1 MVLESFAGFNGDMLR
16 CQSCDG
22 ILTKNEKVC
31 YLCGDAVPERAK
43 AQIRFFPLLVAL
55 GVILS
60 LGFTAYTFLWDAA
73 R

>member
-1 MVLESFAGFNGDMLR
+1 MNR
-16 CQSCDG
+16 CESCDG

-43 AQIRFFPLLVAL
+43 AQLRFFPLLVAL